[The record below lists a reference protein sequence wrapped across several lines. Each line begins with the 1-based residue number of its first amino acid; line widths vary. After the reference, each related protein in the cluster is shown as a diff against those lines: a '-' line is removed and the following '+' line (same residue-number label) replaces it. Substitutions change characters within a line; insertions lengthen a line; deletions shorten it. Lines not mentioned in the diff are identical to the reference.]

1 MAIITLTTDYGLKD
15 HFAGVLK
22 GKIISNFLEAI
33 IIDIT
38 HTIDPFNIFQSSYI
52 IGAAY
57 KNFPKG
63 TVHLIGVDIETN
75 KENKQVVMLWND
87 HYFVGADNGILSL
100 LISDSVPTQIVS
112 IDPEIAIFKDKR
124 DIDILTIASCHLAQ
138 GGSITALGNTAEK
151 LKDIKKL
158 EPIYDGKNILKG
170 HVIYIDNF
178 GNIVTNIS
186 KKMFLHYAQDRNFE
200 IILNERSKRKYNLK
214 KIYNKYSA
222 IGNDSEYSLK
232 NFEGQI
238 LAIFND
244 ADFLE
249 IAIFRSNP
257 STVGSAKSLLGLHFW
272 DVITIEFKDKNNFI

>member
-15 HFAGVLK
+15 HFVGVLK

-63 TVHLIGVDIETN
+63 TVHLIGVDVESN
-75 KENKQVVMLWND
+75 KENKQVAMLWND
-87 HYFVGADNGILSL
+87 HNFVGADNGILSL
-100 LISDSVPTQIVS
+100 LISDSSPLKLVT
-112 IDPEIAIFKDKR
+112 IDPEIAIFKDKN
-124 DIDILTIASCHLAQ
+124 DIDILTITSCYLAQ
-138 GGSITALGNTAEK
+138 GGSINALGSDIEK
-151 LKDIKKL
+151 LKEIKKL
-158 EPIYDGKNILKG
+158 EPIYDGKNTLKG
-170 HVIYIDNF
+170 HVIYTDNF

-186 KKMFLHYAQDRNFE
+186 KKMFINYAQDRNFE
-200 IILNERSKRKYNLK
+200 IIFNERSKKKNNLK
-214 KIYNKYSA
+214 KIHEKYSA
-222 IGNDSEYSLK
+222 IAEESEYSLK